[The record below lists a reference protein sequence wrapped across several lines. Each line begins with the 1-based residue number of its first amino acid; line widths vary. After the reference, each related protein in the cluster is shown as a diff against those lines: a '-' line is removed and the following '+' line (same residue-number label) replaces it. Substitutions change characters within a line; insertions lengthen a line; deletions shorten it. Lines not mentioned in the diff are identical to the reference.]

1 MNPSCFVSLN
11 LNTIRLSY
19 YSSERLRQKN
29 IQDHK
34 RPRIN
39 HHSTEQE
46 PCMPI
51 QTNSINLRAKPLI
64 GYCFVSLNLNTIRL
78 SYYSSER
85 LRQKNIQDHKRPRIN
100 HHSTEQEPCMPIQTN
115 SINLRAKPLIG

>member
-1 MNPSCFVSLN
+1 MKTPVGPGRYDVELYDDSRCVWGAMCAFDSQTPARMQGRQMRLLSMNPSCFVSLN

-64 GYCFVSLNLNTIRL
+64 G
-78 SYYSSER
+78 
-85 LRQKNIQDHKRPRIN
+85 
-100 HHSTEQEPCMPIQTN
+100 
-115 SINLRAKPLIG
+115 